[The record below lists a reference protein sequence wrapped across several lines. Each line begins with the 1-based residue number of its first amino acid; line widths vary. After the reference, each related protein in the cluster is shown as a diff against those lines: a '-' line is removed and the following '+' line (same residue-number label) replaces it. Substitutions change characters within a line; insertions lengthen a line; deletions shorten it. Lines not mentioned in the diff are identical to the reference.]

1 MKRFLAS
8 QDSTA
13 PGRVEQPAAA
23 SGSAVRPA
31 GLTSDARDIQPVSA
45 AWPAL
50 QLRSMR
56 DVQRWLATQWVP
68 TGHSRDTSCYFSA
81 EGQRLREAADILA
94 RPKPRKEDI
103 RHLQKPSN
111 WNVKQAVANESRPL
125 TDVIEEL
132 KHKVLEGARRLQSAS
147 GSAEQ
152 PASAGPS
159 TDSGCESE
167 SAAGD
172 DPAWTPYR
180 QDLGLGLGL
189 RPVPKK
195 IALDLWPKSMC
206 WTCGREDCESQAE
219 CEARE
224 LALSDERMEEWEDE
238 GEKEQEERKKR
249 NIRLLRSGRIKRER
263 EQGNRPSCAAWLK
276 KPAV

>member
-1 MKRFLAS
+1 MKRFFAS
-8 QDSTA
+8 PDSTA
-13 PGRVEQPAAA
+13 PGSVEQPPAA
-23 SGSAVRPA
+23 SGSAVQPA
-31 GLTSDARDIQPVSA
+31 GLISDARGIQPVSA
-45 AWPAL
+45 ARPAL
-50 QLRSMR
+50 QLSSSKA
-56 DVQRWLATQWVP
+56 L
-68 TGHSRDTSCYFSA
+68 
-81 EGQRLREAADILA
+81 EA
-94 RPKPRKEDI
+94 
-103 RHLQKPSN
+103 
-111 WNVKQAVANESRPL
+111 
-125 TDVIEEL
+125 
-132 KHKVLEGARRLQSAS
+132 ARRLQSAS

-219 CEARE
+219 CGARE
-224 LALSDERMEEWEDE
+224 LALSDERMEEWEE
-238 GEKEQEERKKR
+238 AEKKEQEEREKG
-249 NIRLLRSGRIKRER
+249 NIKLLRSHRIKRER
-263 EQGNRPSCAAWLK
+263 EQGKEQEGNLNAWAELWRRGK
-276 KPAV
+276 DIQSLLEQQGRGACHKHIG